1 MSNTS
6 ALVPYLF
13 EGHRIRM
20 STDQQGEA
28 WIVVADACAAL
39 AESPMV
45 WAMANRRDEEHCL
58 HSEEGPG
65 AGGFTLAL
73 INEATLLRRLLN
85 SDNPSAPR
93 MRRWLTHVLLPAL
106 QRRQEGIE
114 ELPRRSIEAIRRQT
128 AAEVLRGADEI
139 IHLTGVSH
147 AEALLSVLEEIQAHS
162 SPAGVETMDGA
173 GHLPNQAHPGQAC
186 DQRGQCPRP
195 AARRHPSGRQTVPWL
210 MADQVAD
217 RLDGTLRHTNQ
228 RLAAAGLQQRNE
240 DDDWQ
245 LTEAGRDWGVAL
257 PLCSRGER
265 RQQILW
271 DPAVVALL
279 HQTN

>member
-13 EGHRIRM
+13 EGHRIRV

-28 WIVVADACAAL
+28 WIVVADACNAL
-39 AESPMV
+39 AESPMA

-93 MRRWLTHVLLPAL
+93 MRRWLTHELLPAL
-106 QRRQEGIE
+106 QRRQEGNG

-162 SPAGVETMDGA
+162 SPAGVDVKQRA
-173 GHLPNQAHPGQAC
+173 GVA
-186 DQRGQCPRP
+186 
-195 AARRHPSGRQTVPWL
+195 WL
-210 MADQVAD
+210 TADQVAD

-245 LTEAGRDWGVAL
+245 LTQAGLDWGVAL